1 MMKID
6 GPVDADVALLV
17 CEQLAA
23 LDEMDTPLELD
34 LREATF
40 AGTPALE
47 MIVAEVRGLMDRLTD
62 VRVRSVDPKVR
73 APFVQ
78 AGLSRLLDP

>member
-1 MMKID
+1 MKID

-23 LDEMDTPLELD
+23 LAEGDAPLELD

-40 AGTPALE
+40 AGEPALR
-47 MIVAEVRGLMDRLTD
+47 MIVEEVRGLLGRRAD

-78 AGLSRLLDP
+78 AGLSRLLEP